1 MKRSQSCR
9 DVFLR
14 QPQEAGTPVWL
25 WVTYRVERQCPLPLC
40 LLFAQDNRY
49 RMIIVITGT
58 KTNLFRQSTDRLLQD
73 LRLPDI
79 GRKWKHFAN
88 PNLRGTALRSIESAL
103 QRWED
108 ESVPEADRQTVLI
121 TVMKNVT
128 HLNNLIQLLSS
139 LEVESVPVLVIDD
152 EADQA
157 GLNTMVKQ
165 GAESSTYQRLLS
177 LRRRLPHHT
186 FLQYTATPQAP
197 LLINII
203 DALSPSFAEVLTPG
217 QSYRGGQTF
226 FENQPADLIR
236 IIPDSQIPTTGN
248 ILTEPPESLL
258 EAMRMFLWELQRVC
272 AQGRHPETG
281 Q

>member
-1 MKRSQSCR
+1 MDSPTSNPWSPEIGDETELLLEQFPPDNRQSMR
-9 DVFLR
+9 D
-14 QPQEAGTPVWL
+14 EAVAVLSRCVPPTAPGGRETGLVVGYVQSGKTMSFTTVSAL
-25 WVTYRVERQCPLPLC
+25 
-40 LLFAQDNRY
+40 AQDNRY

-58 KTNLFRQSTDRLLQD
+58 KTNLFHQSTERLLQD

-139 LEVESVPVLVIDD
+139 LDVESVPMLVIDD

-157 GLNTMVKQ
+157 GLNTMVKK

-177 LRRRLPHHT
+177 LRRGLPHHT

-203 DALSPSFAEVLTPG
+203 DALSPSFAEVLTIFG
-217 QSYRGGQTF
+217 CDKQGVCDMWRHSRAEFTRFLYR
-226 FENQPADLIR
+226 
-236 IIPDSQIPTTGN
+236 S
-248 ILTEPPESLL
+248 
-258 EAMRMFLWELQRVC
+258 MR
-272 AQGRHPETG
+272 
-281 Q
+281 